1 MDAPFWE
8 VEHTADW
15 ALHVRGR
22 DLPELFTHAA
32 QGMIAL
38 IADSEQLG
46 EPDVSG
52 EVVLAAA
59 DVETLLVDWLSE
71 LVYLYETEGVLYTV
85 FEITE
90 ATPVSLRARMRG
102 KKGERVK
109 KEIKAVTYH
118 GLQVRRTAEGFEATL
133 VFDV

>member
-1 MDAPFWE
+1 MERRFWE

-15 ALHVRGR
+15 ALHVHGR

-32 QGMIAL
+32 QGMVAL
-38 IADSEQLG
+38 ITDSEQLRN
-46 EPDVSG
+46 PDVSG
-52 EVVLAAA
+52 EVVLSAA

-71 LVYLYETEGVLYTV
+71 LLYLWETEGVLYTA
-85 FEITE
+85 FEIIE
-90 ATPVSLRARMRG
+90 ATPTFLRAKMRG
-102 KKGERVK
+102 RKGVRVK

-118 GLQVRRTAEGFEATL
+118 GLQVRRKAEGFEATI